1 LDAEVASALLRAL
14 GAARLAQGRVY
25 IADPQGN
32 VVVSYP
38 AEVEQKELLR
48 DLKRLLSV
56 SGTG

>member
-1 LDAEVASALLRAL
+1 LLQAL
-14 GAARLAQGRVY
+14 GAERLAQGRVY